1 MPAFVNPRIGPPTF
15 LLYLDAPIEKD
26 FFIQSQGFPLIA
38 CPPLLV
44 QNPCLVVPRLHFSPP
59 SVEAISVTIAVSRV

>member
-1 MPAFVNPRIGPPTF
+1 MPAVVNPRIGPPTF
-15 LLYLDAPIEKD
+15 LLFLDAPIGKD

-38 CPPLLV
+38 CPLLV